1 MLKRHCIIISLLF
14 LALCEL
20 YLLWSLWASLNV
32 NVPVLWTRL
41 VCYWVNAMS
50 QFLFSFPLSETA
62 STSIES
68 PDSSCH
74 VTIPL
79 GYQNFCEVFSKMKVF
94 GLLPHWPYDWSTD
107 LIPGTM
113 TPHSHIYPLSVIE
126 SQAMQDYITLAQ
138 GYIHPSTS
146 PASASFFF
154 VEKKGSGLRP
164 WLLRAKPNHYQISL
178 PITFSPIGPQTAQ
191 RSLNLHEIRQVQYL

>member
-79 GYQNFCEVFSKMKVF
+79 GYQNFCEVFSKMKAF
-94 GLLPHWPYDWSTD
+94 GLLHWPPSWDHDPSQ
-107 LIPGTM
+107 
-113 TPHSHIYPLSVIE
+113 SHLPPLRHWKSSHAGLHHPSSGVHPSLHITNICQLLLCGKE
-126 SQAMQDYITLAQ
+126 RKRSQALIIE
-138 GYIHPSTS
+138 G
-146 PASASFFF
+146 
-154 VEKKGSGLRP
+154 
-164 WLLRAKPNHYQISL
+164 
-178 PITFSPIGPQTAQ
+178 
-191 RSLNLHEIRQVQYL
+191 